1 MRIHLVIMS
10 CLGALLCGCGENIYD
25 PSNPDHVNPPRNL
38 EGLSWDSTSVSL
50 QWLPAGDVPD
60 SVISGYRIEY
70 NGLVDSVTRLQT
82 AKILRQLPL
91 GRTTFAVLTVLRN
104 GVISDPATFQWAPAS
119 RFDTPP
125 VIIYEDPGLTGTR
138 PRGMRVGSKT
148 TSPYAVVLTT
158 QNASQVVQLVLEGS
172 GAQPL
177 RLQSPTYVLQN
188 ALQTLFSSTSHASTS
203 LNYHLSSYPTTY
215 DRDDVPIIDD
225 TIYYL
230 RLRGDNGETN
240 YARVHV
246 HITPGAAFPN
256 RSVEVRVSLQ
266 RVAEL
271 QMARL
276 GSVQEETG
284 TRLPVALLPVQR

>member
-1 MRIHLVIMS
+1 MRIHIAIMS

-50 QWLPAGDVPD
+50 QWLSAGDVPD

-70 NGLVDSVTRLQT
+70 NGLVDSVSRVQT
-82 AKILRQLPL
+82 TKILHQLPL

-119 RFDTPP
+119 RFDSPP
-125 VIIYEDPGLTGTR
+125 VIIYEDPGIAGTR
-138 PRGMRVGSKT
+138 PRGMRVGSRT

-158 QNASQVVQLVLEGS
+158 QNASQVVQLILEGS

-188 ALQTLFSSTSHASTS
+188 ALQTLFSSTSHASTN

-215 DRDDVPIIDD
+215 DRDDVPIIDN

-230 RLRGDNGETN
+230 RLLGDNGETN

-256 RSVEVRVSLQ
+256 RSVEIRVSLQ
-266 RVAEL
+266 RFAEL
-271 QMARL
+271 QLARL
-276 GSVQEETG
+276 GSVPEATG
-284 TRLPVALLPVQR
+284 DRPPVAMFPVRQ

>member
-1 MRIHLVIMS
+1 MRTHIVIMS
-10 CLGALLCGCGENIYD
+10 CLGALLCGCGDNIYD

-70 NGLVDSVTRLQT
+70 NGLVDSVTRAQT
-82 AKILRQLPL
+82 TKIVRQLPL

-119 RFDTPP
+119 RFDNPP
-125 VIIYEDPGLTGTR
+125 VIIYEDPGTVGTR

-158 QNASQVVQLVLEGS
+158 PNASQVVQLVLEGS

-188 ALQTLFSSTSHASTS
+188 ALPTLFSSTSHASPN
-203 LNYHLSSYPTTY
+203 LNYYLTEYPTTY

-256 RSVEVRVSLQ
+256 RSVEIRVSLQ

-271 QMARL
+271 QLARL
-276 GSVQEETG
+276 GSVQEESG